1 MMKAIFSCCLSIVL
15 ALTNLPAQTA
25 GYFYPEEM
33 VVTSSA
39 LNVRDIPDI
48 NGKKIA
54 TLPRGTVVKYLEA
67 YKDNEYVQADT
78 LDPNSAYGAWLK
90 IRSGNLTGYAFSPY
104 LTGTYVLEYEDN
116 IVENIPPMQWYAMYA
131 RDSFADELRRIVPR
145 LEEQYNELYGQKVK
159 VLKTNQ
165 KDVSKFIIGVLSPL
179 TPGYSGSLG
188 SLDMDVAYMTTF
200 LGPGSQLAIYPGN
213 DNNDTLIKPTYGLAA
228 TGCAR
233 FNDTYVEISDYK
245 LTLLDYAVEPMFRQD
260 LTPWVKP
267 ALPEISSNVQ
277 LLWFG
282 DVDRDNKPDA
292 IIQDCPYEAG
302 CRASLFLSSKAR
314 PGERLRKVA
323 EHFWPGE

>member
-1 MMKAIFSCCLSIVL
+1 MMKAIFSGCLSFAL

-33 VVTSSA
+33 VVTSNA
-39 LNVRDIPDI
+39 LNVRDMPDI

-78 LDPNSAYGAWLK
+78 LDPNSAYGVWLK

-116 IVENIPPMQWYAMYA
+116 IVENIPPMQWYAVYA
-131 RDSFADELRRIVPR
+131 RDSFADEMRRIVPR
-145 LEEQYNELYGQKVK
+145 VEEQYHEIYGQKVK

-188 SLDMDVAYMTTF
+188 SLGMDVGYMTTF
-200 LGPGSQLAIYPGN
+200 LGPGNQLAIYPGN

-233 FNDTYVEISDYK
+233 FKDSYVEVSDYK
-245 LTLLDYAVEPMFRQD
+245 LTLLDYAVEPMFQQD

-267 ALPEISSNVQ
+267 ALPEISPNVQ

-282 DVDRDNKPDA
+282 DVDHDNKPDA
-292 IIQDCPYEAG
+292 IIQDCPYEVG

-323 EHFWPGE
+323 EHFWPGD